1 MEEKMEKIIIY
12 GSKYGFTKS
21 YAIELAKRTKVE
33 AISYKE
39 ISSLENYETIVY
51 FGGLYAS
58 NVLGLS
64 KTLKKYPIKDNQKLV
79 IVTVGIGDPRLDSIV
94 DEIKVALKKQLPQDL
109 FDNCDVYNLQGGL
122 SINKLNFF
130 ERLIMKII
138 YNHAK
143 KEPQN
148 DRFVEIK
155 KVFES
160 ENQELSFVNFD
171 NLKPIE
177 AVFSSKKTE

>member
-1 MEEKMEKIIIY
+1 MEKIIIY

-21 YAIELAKRTKVE
+21 YATELAKRTNVK

-39 ISSLENYETIVY
+39 ISSLDNYDIIVY

-64 KTLKKYPIKDNQKLV
+64 KTLKKYSIKDNQKLT

-94 DEIKVALKKQLPQDL
+94 EEIKVALKKQLPQDL
-109 FDNCDVYNLQGGL
+109 FDKCDVYNLQGGL

-130 ERLIMKII
+130 ERLIMKFI

-143 KEPQN
+143 KAPQN

-160 ENQELSFVNFD
+160 ENQELSFVNLD

-177 AVFSSKKTE
+177 AILKSKKTE